1 MLFRAPF
8 TTASL
13 VVLAVSVVSCSK
25 REAAQVPPP
34 PVPVVTFTAAD
45 FAFQGPDTIPSGVVT
60 LRLVNRGPSLHHV
73 QLMQLGEGKTFDSLM
88 AALRNPGPPPA
99 WARLVAGPNPP
110 APGDSSELTETLR
123 PGNYAMIC
131 VIPNERGVP
140 HIAMGMAKPL
150 VVAPAAAG
158 AAAPVEP
165 AAHVEV
171 TLSDYDFA
179 LSAPLTAGKHTLKI
193 TNAGP
198 QPHEMFIAKLD
209 SGVTAQQ
216 LVDWVHGGMHGRSPA
231 RPLGGASGFLPGEH
245 VFVTLALTPGDY
257 ALLCFL
263 PDAHD
268 GREHVMHGMVRQ
280 IRVS

>member
-1 MLFRAPF
+1 MLSRALFRA
-8 TTASL
+8 ASL
-13 VVLAVSVVSCSK
+13 VVLAVSAVACSR

-34 PVPVVTFTAAD
+34 PVPVVTFTATD

-73 QLMQLGEGKTFDSLM
+73 QMMQLGEGKTYDSLL

-110 APGDSSELTETLR
+110 APGDSAEITQTLR

-158 AAAPVEP
+158 AAAPEP
-165 AAHVEV
+165 TAHVEV
-171 TLSDYDFA
+171 ALSDYDFV
-179 LSAPLTAGKHTLKI
+179 LSAPLTAGTHTLKV

-198 QPHEMFIAKLD
+198 QPHEFFIARLD

-216 LVDWVHGGMHGRSPA
+216 LVDWVHGGMQGRPPA
-231 RPLGGASGFLPGEH
+231 LPLGGTTAFAAGDH
-245 VFVTLALTPGDY
+245 TFVTLTLTPGDY

-263 PDAHD
+263 PDVGD
-268 GREHVMHGMVRQ
+268 GREHVAHGMVKQ

>member
-1 MLFRAPF
+1 MLPRAPF
-8 TTASL
+8 TAATL
-13 VVLAVSVVSCSK
+13 VVLAVSALSCST
-25 REAAQVPPP
+25 REAARVPPP
-34 PVPVVTFTAAD
+34 AVPVVTFTAAD
-45 FAFQGPDTIPSGVVT
+45 YAFQGPDTIPSGVVT
-60 LRLVNRGPSLHHV
+60 LRLVNHGPSLHHV
-73 QLMQLGEGKTFDSLM
+73 QMMQLGEGKTFDSLM
-88 AALRNPGPPPA
+88 AALRDPGPPPA

-123 PGNYAMIC
+123 PGNYAVIC
-131 VIPNERGVP
+131 VVPDERGVP
-140 HIAMGMAKPL
+140 HLAMGMARPL

-158 AAAPVEP
+158 ADAPVEP
-165 AAHVEV
+165 TAHVQV

-179 LSAPLTAGKHTLKI
+179 LSAPLAAGTRTLRI

-216 LVDWVHGGMHGRSPA
+216 LVEWVHGGMHGRPPA

-245 VFVTLALTPGDY
+245 VFVTLTLTAGDY

-268 GREHVMHGMVRQ
+268 GREHVMHGMVKQ